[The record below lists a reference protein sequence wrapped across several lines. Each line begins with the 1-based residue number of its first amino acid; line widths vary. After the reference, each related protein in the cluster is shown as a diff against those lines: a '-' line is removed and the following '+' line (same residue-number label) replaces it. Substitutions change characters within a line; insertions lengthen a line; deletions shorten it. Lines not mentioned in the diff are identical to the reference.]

1 MRKGKRVE
9 GECALEVWTVTEAHS
24 PQNTATPGSRNG
36 PRLVCHVCESLVSGY
51 IDHNT
56 EYTAGVV
63 LCELCVCV

>member
-1 MRKGKRVE
+1 MSFRGLD
-9 GECALEVWTVTEAHS
+9 CVTDAHS
-24 PQNTATPGSRNG
+24 PQNTATPGSGNG

-63 LCELCVCV
+63 LCELCVCVLACLSGQP